1 MTAIGDLTPRTAA
14 RIAKLAEVK
23 AARQAAD
30 AAGRPAKRVRLMAVV
45 DDEIELQGNVG
56 RRDVSHLLAPER
68 YIPAD
73 NALVAHQ
80 KIQEDPV
87 AFFMPEVKR
96 GEQVF
101 WMTTFEPMAPEL
113 QALFMVP
120 AGGMKRS
127 RPAVVQEGGNAD
139 DEDDVEVGRRQS
151 RALSQR
157 PFEMDDR
164 TKDDIVG
171 ADGGFDDTFGDGGF
185 DDVVPLEEPS
195 QTLRH
200 QRREGSM
207 APSAIGGSTVIDLG
221 ASGSDCPIAM
231 FDTRPRGSNAATDSL
246 SGSQFAAALE
256 AEAANDV
263 NEVRPAVQRKLG
275 FSENTVKAVN
285 VLREQIGED
294 RTTTVGFEQVS
305 KSASRRAAASF
316 FFELLVLGTKDQV
329 RLNQKEAYGDIQV
342 AGKPKLWQ
350 GVAA

>member
-45 DDEIELQGNVG
+45 DDQIELEGNVG

-80 KIQEDPV
+80 KIQDDPA

-96 GEQVF
+96 GEQMF
-101 WMTTFEPMAPEL
+101 WMTTYEPMAPEL

-120 AGGMKRS
+120 AGLKRS
-127 RPAVVQEGGNAD
+127 RAIVQDDAD
-139 DEDDVEVGRRQS
+139 HEDDVEIGRRQS
-151 RALSQR
+151 RALSQH
-157 PFEMDDR
+157 PFEMGDR
-164 TKDDIVG
+164 SKDDM
-171 ADGGFDDTFGDGGF
+171 ALGGFDDTFGDGGF
-185 DDVVPLEEPS
+185 DDVPVDEVS
-195 QTLRH
+195 QTLH
-200 QRREGSM
+200 RRADSV

-231 FDTRPRGSNAATDSL
+231 FDTRPRGSNATDSM
-246 SGSQFAAALE
+246 SGSQFAAALD

-263 NEVRPAVQRKLG
+263 NDVRPAVQRKLG

-294 RTTTVGFEQVS
+294 RTTTVGFDQVS

-329 RLNQKEAYGDIQV
+329 RLTQQEAYGDIQV